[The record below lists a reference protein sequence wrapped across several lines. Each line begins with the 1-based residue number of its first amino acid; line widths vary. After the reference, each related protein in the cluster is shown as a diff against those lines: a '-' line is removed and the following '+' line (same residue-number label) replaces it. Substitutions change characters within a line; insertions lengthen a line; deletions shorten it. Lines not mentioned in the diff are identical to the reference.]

1 MKFTRRSMMMSGAA
15 LLASAPLHKAFAA
28 DYPTRQITLIVPYT
42 AAGGVDAM
50 ARVVAQKFSE
60 AFKQQV
66 VVENRPGGGGTIGTR
81 AVTRAAPGTPV
92 PSRSIR
98 RSTPISRSTRART
111 SKRSA

>member
-1 MKFTRRSMMMSGAA
+1 MKISIRHLVMAAA
-15 LLASAPLHKAFAA
+15 LLLACAPLHYAGAA

-60 AFKQQV
+60 AFKVQV

-81 AVTRAAPGTPV
+81 AVTKAAGWLHIAVGCHEYLVHQSCTVSEFALRPG
-92 PSRSIR
+92 
-98 RSTPISRSTRART
+98 
-111 SKRSA
+111 